1 MKLREWLSSPTGL
14 KVVALVLAT
23 FTWVFVKA
31 VTSDSRTVEGV
42 PLEIKAPPGLT
53 VARVSAQ
60 TVTVTVRGATEDL
73 RAASRNELYAVL
85 DLSHVTTPG
94 ELEAPIEPRFIRHPR
109 RVQVTAVEPATVT
122 VRLQRNG
129 S

>member
-1 MKLREWLSSPTGL
+1 VKPGEWLSSPRGL
-14 KVVALVLAT
+14 KVLALVLAT
-23 FTWVFVKA
+23 FTWLFVKA

-42 PLEIKAPPGLT
+42 PLEIKTPPGLV
-53 VARVSAQ
+53 VAHTSAE

-85 DLSHVTTPG
+85 DLSHVTAPG
-94 ELEAPIEPRFIRHPR
+94 ELQVPVETQFIRHPR
-109 RVQVTAVEPATVT
+109 RVLVTAVEPAVVT